1 MKLSKINTSDKS
13 VNTPILGQSSHNS
26 NQSQKDIEQ
35 QVEVPS
41 STPHSLPQPPY
52 PPTAY
57 DYLAL
62 APALVVAATPLV
74 LGWLDRRN
82 RKEDKDD

>member
-1 MKLSKINTSDKS
+1 MKEQKSNASDKS
-13 VNTPILGQSSHNS
+13 VQSPILRETSHNS

-35 QVEVPS
+35 QIEVPS
-41 STPHSLPQPPY
+41 STPHYPQPPY
-52 PPTAY
+52 PPTTY

-62 APALVVAATPLV
+62 APALLVAATPLV

-82 RKEDKDD
+82 RNENKED

>member
-1 MKLSKINTSDKS
+1 VKN
-13 VNTPILGQSSHNS
+13 VNISILKETSHNS
-26 NQSQKDIEQ
+26 NQPQKAIEQ

-41 STPHSLPQPPY
+41 STPDYPQPPY

-62 APALVVAATPLV
+62 APALLVAATPLV
-74 LGWLDRRN
+74 LGWLNSRN
-82 RKEDKDD
+82 RNEDKEK

>member
-1 MKLSKINTSDKS
+1 MKN
-13 VNTPILGQSSHNS
+13 VNTPILGETSHNS
-26 NQSQKDIEQ
+26 NQSQKAIEQ

-41 STPHSLPQPPY
+41 STPHYPQPPY

-62 APALVVAATPLV
+62 APALLVAATPLV
-74 LGWLDRRN
+74 FGWLDRRN
-82 RKEDKDD
+82 RNEDKKG

>member
-1 MKLSKINTSDKS
+1 MIQQKIDAFVKS
-13 VNTPILGQSSHNS
+13 VHSPILGETSHNS
-26 NQSQKDIEQ
+26 NQSQKASEQ

-41 STPHSLPQPPY
+41 STPHYPQPLY

-62 APALVVAATPLV
+62 APALLVAATPLV
-74 LGWLDRRN
+74 LGWLDSRN
-82 RKEDKDD
+82 KNEDF